1 MKYRMLDILVCPFCQ
16 NRLKLT
22 SLKEETV
29 TFHHPLP
36 DGACSHCAFSGSPV
50 SAQICQECYGRNII
64 EGVLGCS
71 CGTSFPI
78 IESVPIL
85 LPESR
90 QYLAQLH
97 SKYSSAVG
105 DGDIEQSVNGTA
117 LIKELERTKKS
128 FGYEWLR
135 YPVCF
140 SEEEEKIFREEIQL
154 DVTLLKNKRILD
166 AGCGMGRFT
175 RVAAGF
181 GGELVG
187 VDLSDSV
194 FRAREITRQ
203 FPAVHIVQAD
213 LLRLPFREHTFD
225 IIYSFGVLHHTPDTK
240 QAFCAIT
247 KTLKIN
253 GYISV
258 WVYGKAGSYECFI
271 SNPLKKDRSQYLS
284 TPLRH
289 RIYWGLVLLREKLS
303 SALRMVTIHLPHS
316 LLYVFC
322 YGLAL
327 LGKLP
332 LIKYLTFSVH
342 KDWRVRLLENFDWLA
357 PPFQYHH
364 TKEELTAWFKE
375 QHIEVHRML
384 EHGFIP
390 KTGLAGIR
398 KQ

>member
-1 MKYRMLDILVCPFCQ
+1 MKYRLLDILVCPYCQ
-16 NRLKLT
+16 NRFTLT
-22 SLKEETV
+22 PLKEETV
-29 TFHHPLP
+29 AFHFPIP
-36 DGACSHCAFSGSPV
+36 EGACSRCAFSASPV
-50 SAQICQECYGRNII
+50 PAQNCQGCYARNIA
-64 EGVLGCS
+64 EGVLSCS
-71 CGTSFPI
+71 CGRSFPI
-78 IESVPIL
+78 IDSVPIL
-85 LPESR
+85 LPEGR
-90 QYLAQLH
+90 QHLSDLQK
-97 SKYSSAVG
+97 KYGAAAVDSNRG
-105 DGDIEQSVNGTA
+105 KNINDTA
-117 LIKELERTKKS
+117 PGKELERTKKR

-154 DVTLLKNKRILD
+154 DISQLKSKRILD

-175 RVAAGF
+175 RVAAGL
-181 GGELVG
+181 GGEVVG

-203 FPAVHIVQAD
+203 FPSVHIVQAD
-213 LLRLPFREHTFD
+213 LLRLPFCEHTFD

-247 KTLKIN
+247 KTLKTD
-253 GYISV
+253 GFISL
-258 WVYGKAGSYECFI
+258 WVYGKAGTYENFI

-289 RIYWGLVLLREKLS
+289 RIYWLLVLLREQFS

-316 LLYVFC
+316 LLYFFC
-322 YGLAL
+322 YGLTVV
-327 LGKLP
+327 GKLP

-342 KDWRVRLLENFDWLA
+342 QDWRVRLLENFDWLA
-357 PPFQYHH
+357 PPFQHHH
-364 TKEELTAWFKE
+364 TKEELMAWFQE
-375 QHIEVHRML
+375 QHIEVHGML